1 VIAQQ
6 LTNLSAL
13 LGDLTVASR
22 NFH

>member
-1 VIAQQ
+1 VIARR
-6 LTNLSAL
+6 LTNLSAM